1 MLIYVEK
8 LKHFVNFVI
17 QVHSLG
23 DSVHY
28 DLLILVFTNYHLD
41 ILIQMSMV
49 TLGVLTGGTPLS
61 TNWPFFCI
69 NSPLHLFLEIIH
81 YLPPLKKFPRM
92 PLMVTNLFGS
102 I

>member
-41 ILIQMSMV
+41 ILIR
-49 TLGVLTGGTPLS
+49 
-61 TNWPFFCI
+61 FI
-69 NSPLHLFLEIIH
+69 YFL
-81 YLPPLKKFPRM
+81 
-92 PLMVTNLFGS
+92 
-102 I
+102 